1 MILRNIVLCFILLSV
16 LKVNSQEKISSFAGN
31 DKSTKDLFT
40 IVDDATKQTIVFFV
54 NDLSLTAS
62 RFDVNLEL
70 VDNLTIPFQKKQL
83 GSIKGTS
90 GSQGSYYVYWSTYD
104 GKEFIEQ
111 LEVLQRSQVSAK
123 DVDNAELY
131 RNGRESR
138 FDEMHLAKLKA
149 SYAKYNYLSN

>member
-1 MILRNIVLCFILLSV
+1 MGIQNV
-16 LKVNSQEKISSFAGN
+16 
-31 DKSTKDLFT
+31 
-40 IVDDATKQTIVFFV
+40 
-54 NDLSLTAS
+54 
-62 RFDVNLEL
+62 
-70 VDNLTIPFQKKQL
+70 
-83 GSIKGTS
+83 
-90 GSQGSYYVYWSTYD
+90 